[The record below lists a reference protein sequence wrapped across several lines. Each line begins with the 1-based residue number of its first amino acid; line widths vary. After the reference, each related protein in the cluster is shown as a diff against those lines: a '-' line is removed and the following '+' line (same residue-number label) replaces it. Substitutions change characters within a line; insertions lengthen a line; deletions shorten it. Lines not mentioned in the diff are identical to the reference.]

1 MPIRD
6 FKQEKNDWDLPP
18 MLRESSVTG
27 ALCLVV
33 FVLYLKPADS
43 INKDVYSSVNP
54 ESVHFG
60 FQYSHIFL
68 Y

>member
-1 MPIRD
+1 
-6 FKQEKNDWDLPP
+6 
-18 MLRESSVTG
+18 MLRESSATG

-33 FVLYLKPADS
+33 FVLYLKPVDS
-43 INKDVYSSVNP
+43 INKDVFPTVNP

-68 Y
+68 YNGINEENV